1 MFRMPWKYPFK
12 TKEQFKIFRKKIDK
26 SDKNNV
32 CVAGDAWTNFGSNL
46 DFNSLNI
53 TTEGNFCSLSEVTNS
68 GKNFSYIYMYKF
80 I

>member
-1 MFRMPWKYPFK
+1 MFRMPWKYSFK
-12 TKEQFKIFRKKIDK
+12 TKEQFKMFRKKIDK

-32 CVAGDAWTNFGSNL
+32 WVAGGARTNFGSNL

-53 TTEGNFCSLSEVTNS
+53 ITEENFCSLSEITNS
-68 GKNFSYIYMYKF
+68 EKNFTYIYKF